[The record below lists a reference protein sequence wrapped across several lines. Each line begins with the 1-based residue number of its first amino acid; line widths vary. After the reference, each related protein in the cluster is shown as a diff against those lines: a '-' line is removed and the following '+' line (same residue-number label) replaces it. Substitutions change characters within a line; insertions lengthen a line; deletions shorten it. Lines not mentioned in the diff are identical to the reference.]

1 MKFIDFI
8 KGKILTISLI
18 ILAICTIEIFLL
30 VYDVGLIL
38 KVYIPIII
46 LFVYFIGLIIEFNNK
61 KEYYNK
67 LLLNL
72 KELEQKYLIT
82 EVIEKPDFIE
92 GKIFYEA
99 LQEVDKS
106 MCENV
111 NKYKYIQ
118 EEYKEYIELW
128 IHEIKIPIATSKLII
143 ENNKNQITKNIDE
156 EINKIDD
163 YIEQA
168 LFYARSNMIE
178 KDYMIR
184 KTNLKDIINS
194 VIKKNKSQL
203 ISKKIKIEIKDID
216 EYVYTDSKWINFI
229 LNQII
234 INSIKYSKLDNPT
247 IKIASRKLK
256 ENVILYIRDN
266 GIGVKKGEITRVFE
280 KGFTGTNGRIIGKKS
295 TGLGLYLCK
304 KMCDKLNIGIEFNS
318 VEGIETEVKIIFPIN
333 SHIEEYR

>member
-8 KGKILTISLI
+8 KEKFLMLLLI
-18 ILAICTIEIFLL
+18 ILILVTIEIFLL
-30 VYDVGLIL
+30 IYDIGIAI
-38 KVYIPIII
+38 KIYIPVSI
-46 LFVYFIGLIIEFNNK
+46 LVVYFAGILIEFNNK

-256 ENVILYIRDN
+256 ENVILYIKDN

-333 SHIEEYR
+333 SHIEAYR